1 MPPKK
6 MKMTKDDIEDIKYRT
21 GKWLKEEED
30 ILKSNARVSFLS
42 VVLQFQCY

>member
-6 MKMTKDDIEDIKYRT
+6 MKMTKEDVEDIKYRT

-30 ILKSNARVSFLS
+30 ILKSNARVNIFIVDVQYKS
-42 VVLQFQCY
+42 